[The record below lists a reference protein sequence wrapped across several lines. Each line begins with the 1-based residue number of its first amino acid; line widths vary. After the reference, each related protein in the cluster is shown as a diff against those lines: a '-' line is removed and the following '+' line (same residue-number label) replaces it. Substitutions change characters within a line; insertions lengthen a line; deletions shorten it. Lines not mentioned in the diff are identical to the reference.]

1 MCYMTHPFCLPRFV
15 ALHVQRIYFRRVRMQ
30 WQAKPPENVP
40 FLFVHKGRAHL
51 SQVHSS
57 NQIMD
62 TVKTKF
68 LYTNTTYLQTYH
80 YSKRTH
86 LLRRER
92 DRDLSSEPDLDRDL
106 LPRLRPRD
114 LDRLRRRRYTL
125 ELLNDGL
132 LERLRSKLIIS
143 MEFVSGLFINIKS
156 RTTK

>member
-1 MCYMTHPFCLPRFV
+1 M
-15 ALHVQRIYFRRVRMQ
+15 
-30 WQAKPPENVP
+30 
-40 FLFVHKGRAHL
+40 
-51 SQVHSS
+51 
-57 NQIMD
+57 
-62 TVKTKF
+62 KF
-68 LYTNTTYLQTYH
+68 LYNYTTHLQIH
-80 YSKRTH
+80 HHSNRTH

-143 MEFVSGLFINIKS
+143 MEFVSGLLIKIKS
-156 RTTK
+156 

>member
-1 MCYMTHPFCLPRFV
+1 MH
-15 ALHVQRIYFRRVRMQ
+15 
-30 WQAKPPENVP
+30 
-40 FLFVHKGRAHL
+40 
-51 SQVHSS
+51 
-57 NQIMD
+57 
-62 TVKTKF
+62 
-68 LYTNTTYLQTYH
+68 H
-80 YSKRTH
+80 YSERTH

-143 MEFVSGLFINIKS
+143 IEFVSGLFININIK
-156 RTTK
+156 